1 MTEMTH
7 EITPLFEVRA
17 ECTVAAAPDVVY
29 AVVSDMGRAGEW
41 SAECRGGTWI
51 SGAPGT
57 VGAVF
62 RGENLRSPDVVAWAP
77 VVRGTWF
84 TRSEVVAAQPGRTF
98 GWAMQDSAGRA
109 QESVWSFDIR
119 PAEGAEGGSVLVH
132 RFRMDTATEGIRGI
146 VSGMD
151 EAEKSRFFAEWSAK
165 LVDDIAATLE
175 RLRLVIEKDAAGS
188 PAANT
193 PAANAPAAK
202 NPAAGTRAAQT
213 SAVQG

>member
-7 EITPLFEVRA
+7 EITPLFEDRA

-51 SGAPGT
+51 SGEPGT

-84 TRSEVVAAQPGRTF
+84 TRSEVVAAEPGRTF
-98 GWAMQDSAGRA
+98 GW
-109 QESVWSFDIR
+109 
-119 PAEGAEGGSVLVH
+119 
-132 RFRMDTATEGIRGI
+132 
-146 VSGMD
+146 
-151 EAEKSRFFAEWSAK
+151 
-165 LVDDIAATLE
+165 
-175 RLRLVIEKDAAGS
+175 
-188 PAANT
+188 
-193 PAANAPAAK
+193 
-202 NPAAGTRAAQT
+202 
-213 SAVQG
+213 